1 MLKQAGSH
9 RVNCWGWVLI
19 LPYFQ
24 KTRSHKAWGG
34 SGGRSNR
41 IRLVSTKIVTFWRL
55 VGFWLA
61 MLTHLR
67 KQECAQNIPRTSKH
81 LCMLVVTIVYFKWYE
96 PSSSP
101 SSTTASA
108 SSFVITITRLTK
120 EIIYPVI
127 IYHTRVVINKID
139 WATFSNKKNQFGFH
153 KNTLNVAFTS

>member
-1 MLKQAGSH
+1 M
-9 RVNCWGWVLI
+9 
-19 LPYFQ
+19 
-24 KTRSHKAWGG
+24 GG

-41 IRLVSTKIVTFWRL
+41 IRMVSTKIVTFWRL

-81 LCMLVVTIVYFKWYE
+81 LCTLVVTIVYFKWYE
-96 PSSSP
+96 PSSSS

-120 EIIYPVI
+120 EIIYPVLVKRNHSDYI
-127 IYHTRVVINKID
+127 ILHHTRVVINKIELSHLQQQEESI
-139 WATFSNKKNQFGFH
+139 WFSWKYFECCIHIIGEQSSFSKFG
-153 KNTLNVAFTS
+153 NM